1 MLVTY
6 CRLCRH
12 CCNLAEGGCLL
23 SRFHFTPC
31 RYFLGH
37 VTCWNLPWQGPIKSF
52 SYQVYLIIICC
63 ACLLTEVFE
72 YAHSI
77 GIDPYKEKDLLFIA
91 REGIVAPLPQD
102 WKPWWVPVFN
112 VPRKRSL
119 SLQQL
124 EGVYCKYFWY
134 TILKDLLFVVR

>member
-6 CRLCRH
+6 CH

-23 SRFHFTPC
+23 SRFHFTCC

-52 SYQVYLIIICC
+52 DEQVYLIIISC
-63 ACLLTEVFE
+63 ACLPTEVFE
-72 YAHSI
+72 YALSI
-77 GIDPYKEKDLLFIA
+77 GIDPYEEKDLLFIA

-102 WKPWWVPVFN
+102 WKPW
-112 VPRKRSL
+112 
-119 SLQQL
+119 
-124 EGVYCKYFWY
+124 
-134 TILKDLLFVVR
+134 